1 MIGRN
6 LIAFVCVSLLGSL
19 VWPSFAD
26 DADEANRLMI
36 EAVKLIQA
44 SGREPSPDEEFRL
57 LRQAYDNLV
66 AIIDRH
72 PSSDLAVKLATGQ
85 RIGDISLARVREA
98 MERARVI
105 KPASPGAPLRVWRH
119 DAAVLVVATVS
130 DAPTGRQ
137 WVFTAS
143 RDGLVAMRDIRTRS
157 LPSRWEH
164 PSMTSAASLSR
175 NGRRVLTGSR
185 DGVVTLRDAETGRVR
200 IEWRHRQPI
209 RALAP
214 SCHRGQVLVGSGR
227 TAALVEIDSL
237 RVVHSWRHGSPI
249 TSVAC
254 APDGRW
260 ILAGFADGRALLG
273 DARTGRTAHR
283 WKHSG
288 SGGGGITAAAFSP
301 DARYV
306 LTGAANRRAVL
317 RDIATGR
324 TVHEW
329 KLGARITAVAY
340 SANGRWIL
348 TGDDGYE
355 VELHDAQ
362 AGRTLRKWRYE
373 RPPTAV
379 AFSRDDRSVL
389 MGFADGAVIL
399 CDLRLP
405 ERRRGYVRTF
415 LTEDGGCW

>member
-1 MIGRN
+1 M
-6 LIAFVCVSLLGSL
+6 
-19 VWPSFAD
+19 
-26 DADEANRLMI
+26 
-36 EAVKLIQA
+36 
-44 SGREPSPDEEFRL
+44 
-57 LRQAYDNLV
+57 
-66 AIIDRH
+66 
-72 PSSDLAVKLATGQ
+72 
-85 RIGDISLARVREA
+85 
-98 MERARVI
+98 
-105 KPASPGAPLRVWRH
+105 
-119 DAAVLVVATVS
+119 
-130 DAPTGRQ
+130 
-137 WVFTAS
+137 
-143 RDGLVAMRDIRTRS
+143 
-157 LPSRWEH
+157 
-164 PSMTSAASLSR
+164 
-175 NGRRVLTGSR
+175 
-185 DGVVTLRDAETGRVR
+185 TLRDAETGRVR

-214 SCHRGQVLVGSGR
+214 SCHRGQVLIGSGR
-227 TAALVEIDSL
+227 IAALVEIDSL

-288 SGGGGITAAAFSP
+288 SGGGGVTAAAFSP

-355 VELHDAQ
+355 V
-362 AGRTLRKWRYE
+362 G
-373 RPPTAV
+373 
-379 AFSRDDRSVL
+379 DRSNNCL
-389 MGFADGAVIL
+389 FSLHFFRDKKGHSSEASHSRSRADQ
-399 CDLRLP
+399 
-405 ERRRGYVRTF
+405 
-415 LTEDGGCW
+415 